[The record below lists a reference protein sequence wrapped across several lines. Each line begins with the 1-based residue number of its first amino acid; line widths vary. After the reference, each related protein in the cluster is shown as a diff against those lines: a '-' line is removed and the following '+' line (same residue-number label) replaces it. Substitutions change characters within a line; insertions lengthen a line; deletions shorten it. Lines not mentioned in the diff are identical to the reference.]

1 MVHLI
6 MVLLQDQKNKLGP
19 MESILSRSCNKFM
32 KELFTECVVA
42 LIHIIGTTKELGTLA
57 GGSFKT
63 SRLVA
68 IRK

>member
-1 MVHLI
+1 
-6 MVLLQDQKNKLGP
+6 
-19 MESILSRSCNKFM
+19 M